1 MQLREASGSG
11 AVPVRGLRG
20 VGESL
25 PTETTEDQKE
35 KGKKMSTQE
44 LGSLAKEARTRAG
57 DAAEAAL
64 EAQGRGNAEAAQG
77 WRKLSIEIADYGRRL
92 DAVKWLREHAEGGA

>member
-1 MQLREASGSG
+1 MR
-11 AVPVRGLRG
+11 RLRG

-35 KGKKMSTQE
+35 KVKKMSTKE
-44 LGSLAKEARTRAG
+44 LESLAREAKTRAG
-57 DAAEAAL
+57 DAVEAAL

-77 WRKLSIEIADYGRRL
+77 WRKLSVEIADYGRRL
-92 DAVKWLREHAEGGA
+92 DAVRWLREHAEGAA